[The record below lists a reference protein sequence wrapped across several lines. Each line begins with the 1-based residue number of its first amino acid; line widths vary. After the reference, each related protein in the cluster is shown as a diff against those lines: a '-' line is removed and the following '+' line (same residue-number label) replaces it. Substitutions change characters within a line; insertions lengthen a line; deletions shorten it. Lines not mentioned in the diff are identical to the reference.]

1 MVKLTEYA
9 IAIPLE
15 QLAVMSI
22 VNIDWDAVKL
32 LDSGEP
38 ILKHYHVIWNFER
51 IADEESKF
59 DAMHNTRMGNLV
71 VEDAKITVIDIDP
84 DIPIDTLYRS

>member
-1 MVKLTEYA
+1 MPSLL
-9 IAIPLE
+9 PWNN
-15 QLAVMSI
+15 LAVMSI
-22 VNIDWDAVKL
+22 VNINWDAVKL

-59 DAMHNTRMGNLV
+59 DAMHNIRMGNLV
-71 VEDAKITVIDIDP
+71 VEDAKITVIDIDS
-84 DIPIDTLYRS
+84 DILIDTLYRAWD